1 MPSAKW
7 DTEAFEADITPYEGR
22 AVGSPYELPT
32 GKDLTNL
39 KEVLAQHENG
49 IVLGDAASVM
59 VFGRKDLPKAR
70 SVVVAVRKK
79 FNAVGIGI
87 GMSGKERIRLKL
99 LEK

>member
-1 MPSAKW
+1 M
-7 DTEAFEADITPYEGR
+7 
-22 AVGSPYELPT
+22 
-32 GKDLTNL
+32 
-39 KEVLAQHENG
+39 
-49 IVLGDAASVM
+49 LGDAASVM

-87 GMSGKERIRLKL
+87 GMSGKDQIRLKL

>member
-1 MPSAKW
+1 MPPVTFDREK
-7 DTEAFEADITPYEGR
+7 FEADIEPYEGR
-22 AVGSPYELPT
+22 VVGSPYQLPT
-32 GKDLTNL
+32 GKELTDL

-49 IVLGDAASVM
+49 IVLGNAAAVM

-79 FNAVGIGI
+79 LNAVGIGI
-87 GMSGKERIRLKL
+87 GMSGKEQIRLKL